1 MTPVAPI
8 ILDGAMG
15 VKRMTRPQ
23 SDLQLALVSHM
34 LKPQIPGGIP
44 QKTRGLGPEA
54 RGPGPSE
61 ARGRSRD
68 RPFGNEGTQRYRRT
82 PKPSTTSLVDTK
94 DKPCDSGQSQR

>member
-61 ARGRSRD
+61 ARGRSRI
-68 RPFGNEGTQRYRRT
+68 
-82 PKPSTTSLVDTK
+82 KPSGTKVPRDT
-94 DKPCDSGQSQR
+94 DVTQAEYNKPCDTKVVKANDEI